1 MPRVAFLPRGSMAGR
16 GGRTTHGGSATDPA
30 ANASSAGRSQNG
42 AIMDL
47 MPVTLSVKNVP
58 NDVARRL
65 KARAARNHRS
75 LQGELRS
82 ILEEAARATTVVELV
97 ALARRLG
104 LKGPAGESAAMVR
117 EDRDGRDR

>member
-1 MPRVAFLPRGSMAGR
+1 
-16 GGRTTHGGSATDPA
+16 
-30 ANASSAGRSQNG
+30 
-42 AIMDL
+42 

-75 LQGELRS
+75 LQGELLS
-82 ILEEAARATTVVELV
+82 ILEEAAQVTTVTELV

-104 LKGPAGESAAMVR
+104 LKGASGESAAMVR
-117 EDRDGRDR
+117 EDRDGRGR